1 MNTHWWRRRR
11 DVIGRPRRQS
21 VDNSFLA
28 AILMLT
34 AGALLTVTT
43 GLWAMQELEQFGPSV
58 GGVVVFRPDK
68 AASEQWSVDGAI
80 VDPIHAGLTDPSHDK
95 HCVLSPSVMARDGG
109 SFVIEARRL
118 STPPLYRVHWA
129 GGHTSGAPGD
139 CGTPADLVL
148 ERSGLMRLANMA
160 GGFRDGFRLIGP

>member
-1 MNTHWWRRRR
+1 MNTHRWRRRR

-21 VDNSFLA
+21 ADNSFLA
-28 AILMLT
+28 AILMLI

-43 GLWAMQELEQFGPSV
+43 GIWAMQELEQFGPSV
-58 GGVVVFRPDK
+58 GSVIVFKPDK

-80 VDPIHAGLTDPSHDK
+80 VDSVRAGLTDAFHDR
-95 HCVLSPSVMARDGG
+95 HCVLSPSVMAREGG

-129 GGHTSGAPGD
+129 GGHTSSTPGD
-139 CGTPADLVL
+139 CGMQADLVL

-160 GGFRDGFRLIGP
+160 GGFRDGLRLIGP